1 MIIWEHRKEEMMDKK
16 RLGEIIRFAIAGAG
30 GFVVEMLTLILCKEK
45 LGMDTL
51 VATPIAFL
59 LSVVVN
65 YLLCVLWV
73 FDGAREQSAKSQFG
87 FFLTSAIGLAINE
100 LLMLLFRVI
109 WGEETVLLTVFG
121 FNISLYMVNKVIA
134 TGVVMIWN
142 YFTKRRILRWKKG

>member
-1 MIIWEHRKEEMMDKK
+1 MKNK
-16 RLGEIIRFAIAGAG
+16 RLGEIIRFAVAGAG
-30 GFVVEMLTLILCKEK
+30 GFVVEMLTLVLLKEK
-45 LGMDTL
+45 MGLDTL

-73 FDGAREQSAKSQFG
+73 FDGAREQSPKSQIG
-87 FFLTSAIGLAINE
+87 FFLTSAVGLLINE

-109 WGEETVLLTVFG
+109 WGEDTVLMTIFSFPV
-121 FNISLYMVNKVIA
+121 SLYMVNKVIA

-142 YFTKRRILRWKKG
+142 YFTKRKILKAA